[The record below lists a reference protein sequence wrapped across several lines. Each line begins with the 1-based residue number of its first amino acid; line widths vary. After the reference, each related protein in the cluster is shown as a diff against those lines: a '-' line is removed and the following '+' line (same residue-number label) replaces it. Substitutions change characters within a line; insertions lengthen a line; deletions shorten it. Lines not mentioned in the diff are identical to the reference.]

1 MINFFDDDNDNGDHD
16 DDGDCKIK
24 IAGCRWERL
33 AANLLAWTT
42 SPKVGLM
49 DYIAS
54 LMVMMMM
61 TMMGMMMMVVMV
73 GIAGEPEEEDAD
85 DDNDLGKLPKKK
97 RFVLGYL
104 SQMWVGRVADSLTR
118 SKPLK
123 TPPNCPENRLF

>member
-1 MINFFDDDNDNGDHD
+1 MIFFDDDNDNGDHD

-54 LMVMMMM
+54 LMVVIVVMTMMMM
-61 TMMGMMMMVVMV
+61 VGMVVMV
-73 GIAGEPEEEDAD
+73 GVGMVGEEEDAD
-85 DDNDLGKLPKKK
+85 EVE
-97 RFVLGYL
+97 RSL
-104 SQMWVGRVADSLTR
+104 SL
-118 SKPLK
+118 
-123 TPPNCPENRLF
+123 

>member
-1 MINFFDDDNDNGDHD
+1 MMMNYVNYDDNDGYQD
-16 DDGDCKIK
+16 DDGDGKIK

-61 TMMGMMMMVVMV
+61 TMMGMMMMLVMV

-85 DDNDLGKLPKKK
+85 EVDEFIVINDLNIVIIVIMKMIYSCRSYGKKQNSKGPT
-97 RFVLGYL
+97 L
-104 SQMWVGRVADSLTR
+104 SFR
-118 SKPLK
+118 S
-123 TPPNCPENRLF
+123 